1 MGTLHDQR
9 PRLEIGLDAGYR
21 EIWAWVHK
29 YMGVDEPR
37 NVTPEQWQAAAAVV
51 RTALAIQSADILDEQ
66 FSGAVME
73 LAEAIQSGSSA

>member
-29 YMGVDEPR
+29 YMGADEPR
-37 NVTPEQWQAAAAVV
+37 NVTPEQWQAAAAE
-51 RTALAIQSADILDEQ
+51 RFSDTLLATLNSAALA
-66 FSGAVME
+66 GMP
-73 LAEAIQSGSSA
+73 AEGNA